1 MASNQAQVWGYIF
14 KVLGISIPVLAI
26 CIGFYVQS
34 KLERAV
40 IKEDL
45 YFYKQIY
52 EKNLVDYKE
61 DKEHFEKRLDKIDR
75 KETINTELLRQ
86 IQSDVRIIKH
96 ELKIN
101 GHK

>member
-1 MASNQAQVWGYIF
+1 MDHKQAHVWGYVL
-14 KVLGISIPVLAI
+14 KVLGIILPVLAI
-26 CIGFYVQS
+26 CTGIYVQS
-34 KLERAV
+34 ESERAV

-52 EKNLVDYKE
+52 EKHLEDYKE
-61 DKEHFEKRLDKIDR
+61 DKEHFEKRLDKAD
-75 KETINTELLRQ
+75 KKDNINTDLLRQ

-101 GHK
+101 GHR